1 MWFRKRVH
9 VQASGLIAKRRGYMH
24 RFVKTLLVLP
34 SSSVPA
40 ITFEALIEIE
50 EIFLQC
56 YT

>member
-1 MWFRKRVH
+1 MH
-9 VQASGLIAKRRGYMH
+9 VQASCLVANRRGYVH